1 MTIEIRTCTDEDFAA
16 GISPIWQYFGED
28 PKKEVIANF
37 RRILPADR
45 IHAAFDGKE
54 VVGSA
59 SAYPFR
65 MTIPG
70 GPVPT
75 AGITLVGVRPTHR
88 RQGILSKLM
97 KQLLDNAHQRG
108 EPIAALW
115 VAEET
120 IYGRFGCGVCSIN
133 GEIRIDRAHTH
144 YRKHWER
151 KLVARQ
157 VTSEEALESF
167 PSVYEQVAPQIP
179 GMLSRTRDWWEVKQ
193 LLDDPGDRHGAG
205 PLLRVTFEREGKPAG
220 YARYRH
226 RTEFIEGRSNST
238 LEVSEAIGIDTAAT
252 AEVWRYLFDI
262 DLMAQIHVEYMPID
276 HPLFFLL
283 AEPRRLRLRAQDGIW
298 LRLVDVEAALRARSY
313 AAGEQLVLEIA
324 DSFCPWNEGCYRIEE
339 GEVSRAKSEADL
351 RLDVRELATVFMGGF
366 SFAQLL
372 RAGLVEE
379 LRPGGIACADRLFAT
394 PVAPWCPEM
403 Y

>member
-1 MTIEIRTCTDEDFAA
+1 MTIEIRTCKEDEFAA
-16 GISPIWQYFGED
+16 GMSPIWQYFSEE
-28 PKKEVIANF
+28 PRQEIVENF
-37 RRILPADR
+37 RRILPPGR
-45 IHAAFDGKE
+45 IHAAFDGDQ

-59 SAYPFR
+59 SAYPCQ

-97 KQLLDNAHQRG
+97 KQLLEGAHERG

-120 IYGRFGCGVCSIN
+120 IYGRFGCGICSIN
-133 GEIRIDRAHTH
+133 GDIRIDRAHTH

-151 KLVARQ
+151 TLVAGQ
-157 VTSEEALESF
+157 VDGKEALGSF
-167 PSVYEQVAPQIP
+167 PSVYEQVAPRSP
-179 GMLSRTRDWWEVKQ
+179 CMLSRTRDWWEVKQ
-193 LLDDPGDRHGAG
+193 LLDDPADRHGAG
-205 PLLRVTFEREGKPAG
+205 PLLRVLFEREGKPAG
-220 YARYRH
+220 YALYRH
-226 RTEFIEGRSNST
+226 RTEFVEGCANST
-238 LEVSEAIGIDTAAT
+238 LEVKEAIGVDTAAT
-252 AEVWRYLFDI
+252 AEVWRYLLDI
-262 DLMAQIHVEYMPID
+262 DLMVQIHVEYMPID

-283 AEPRRLRLRAQDGIW
+283 AEPRRLRFRVEDGIW

-313 AAGEQLVLEIA
+313 AAGEQLVLDVT
-324 DSFCPWNEGCYRIEE
+324 DSFCAWNEGCYRIEE
-339 GEVSRAKSEADL
+339 GEVSRAKGAADL
-351 RLDVRELATVFMGGF
+351 RLDVRELATAFMGGF
-366 SFAQLL
+366 SFSQLH

-403 Y
+403 F

>member
-1 MTIEIRTCTDEDFAA
+1 MTIEIRTCKENEFAA
-16 GISPIWQYFGED
+16 GISPIWQYFSED
-28 PKKEVIANF
+28 PKEELIANF

-45 IHAAFDGKE
+45 IYAAFDGKE
-54 VVGSA
+54 VVGST
-59 SAYPFR
+59 SAYPVQ

-97 KQLLDNAHQRG
+97 KQLLEGAHERG

-120 IYGRFGCGVCSIN
+120 IYGRFGCGLCSIN
-133 GEIRIDRAHTH
+133 AEIRIDRAHTH

-151 KLVARQ
+151 TLAARQ
-157 VTSEEALESF
+157 IKSEEAIETF

-179 GMLSRTRDWWEVKQ
+179 GMLSRTRDWWEVRQ
-193 LLDDPGDRHGAG
+193 LRDDPAERHGAG
-205 PLLRVTFEREGKPAG
+205 PLLRVLFEREGEPAG
-220 YARYRH
+220 YALYRH

-238 LEVSEAIGIDTAAT
+238 LEVIEAIGSDLAAT

-283 AEPRRLRLRAQDGIW
+283 AEPRRLRLRAQDGLW

-313 AAGEQLVLEIA
+313 AAGEQLVLEVA

-339 GEVSRAKSEADL
+339 GEVSRASGEADL
-351 RLDVRELATVFMGGF
+351 RLDVRELATAFMGGF
-366 SFAQLL
+366 SFAQLQ

-403 Y
+403 F